1 MYNEKMYFILFFMM
15 IISENMMAQ
24 VYRMINKYE
33 NIPQC
38 ILSEVEKWE
47 WMRAQL

>member
-1 MYNEKMYFILFFMM
+1 MKKCILFCFFMM

-33 NIPQC
+33 NIPQ
-38 ILSEVEKWE
+38 
-47 WMRAQL
+47 